1 MFKNFG
7 FYLQIVGDGEM
18 WVGSRSCRYKGRA
31 DIILYGN
38 QEDMAENHHVG
49 RKYLWVGAN
58 GVLEMHGEEK
68 MSWANLN
75 EHIFRKKSLF

>member
-1 MFKNFG
+1 
-7 FYLQIVGDGEM
+7 M

>member
-1 MFKNFG
+1 
-7 FYLQIVGDGEM
+7 M

-75 EHIFRKKSLF
+75 EHIFRKKSLILN

>member
-1 MFKNFG
+1 
-7 FYLQIVGDGEM
+7 M

-49 RKYLWVGAN
+49 RKYLWVGAS

-75 EHIFRKKSLF
+75 EHIFRKKSLIFNLKNTFKGNKSAQK